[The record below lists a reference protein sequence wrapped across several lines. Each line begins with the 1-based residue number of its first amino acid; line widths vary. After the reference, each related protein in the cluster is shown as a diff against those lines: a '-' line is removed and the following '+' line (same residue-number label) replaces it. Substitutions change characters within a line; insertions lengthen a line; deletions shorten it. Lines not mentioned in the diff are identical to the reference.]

1 MVPKPQNESI
11 AVYHKKSEVSIMDE
25 LELNKEMKV
34 KDLINLLRAR
44 SFGNKGFAYYKLDDK
59 KVYLNLRL
67 SDSLI
72 FD

>member
-1 MVPKPQNESI
+1 
-11 AVYHKKSEVSIMDE
+11 MDQ

-44 SFGNKGFAYYKLDDK
+44 SFGNKGFAYYKLGDK
-59 KVYLNLRL
+59 KVHLNLRL
-67 SDSLI
+67 SDSPN